1 MNDID
6 QTIQNVLVCIIP
18 VLFAVTLH
26 EVAHGF
32 TAKYFGDP
40 TAFSEGRLSLN
51 PIRHID
57 PFGSILLPLL
67 LFWSIGIPFGY
78 AKPVPVDFSR
88 LRNPRKQ
95 SGFVAAAGPA
105 ANFLMGLAWML
116 VYVLLQLG
124 GVTERFFLEM
134 ASAGFTINAAMMV
147 FNLIPVPP
155 LDGGRIVTSLLPI
168 AWARK
173 YARIELYGVY
183 VFVALVALMYFHVLD
198 GGLRWA
204 IGIVIKLF
212 FSLVSPLTTLLS

>member
-26 EVAHGF
+26 EVAHGY

-51 PIRHID
+51 PIKHID

-78 AKPVPVDFSR
+78 AKPVPVDFGR

-95 SGFVAAAGPA
+95 SGFVALAGPA
-105 ANFLMGLAWML
+105 ANFFMGLAWML
-116 VYVLLQLG
+116 VYVLLQSA

-168 AWARK
+168 TWARK

-198 GGLRWA
+198 GGLRWS
-204 IGIVIKLF
+204 IGVVIKLF

>member
-26 EVAHGF
+26 EVAHGY

-51 PIRHID
+51 PIKHID
-57 PFGSILLPLL
+57 PFGSIILPLL

-95 SGFVAAAGPA
+95 SGFVALAGPA
-105 ANFLMGLAWML
+105 ANFFMGLGWML
-116 VYVLLQLG
+116 MYVLLQLG

-155 LDGGRIVTSLLPI
+155 LDGGRIVTSLLPP
-168 AWARK
+168 ALARS
-173 YARIELYGVY
+173 YARIELYGLY

-212 FSLVSPLTTLLS
+212 FALVSPLTTLLS